1 VTTIR
6 TGTTDAHLG
15 GPVLRAGLVA
25 LFPELR
31 HQVSMHYAMGYC
43 GSGVVMGMGMGT
55 GSFLGMRLGQQ
66 MLGLAKGRT
75 AFDDPAF
82 QTRPLYRG
90 KPWYLAA
97 SIRYFRWRDRQSR

>member
-1 VTTIR
+1 
-6 TGTTDAHLG
+6 
-15 GPVLRAGLVA
+15 
-25 LFPELR
+25 
-31 HQVSMHYAMGYC
+31 MGYC

>member
-1 VTTIR
+1 V
-6 TGTTDAHLG
+6 
-15 GPVLRAGLVA
+15 
-25 LFPELR
+25 
-31 HQVSMHYAMGYC
+31 
-43 GSGVVMGMGMGT
+43 

-90 KPWYLAA
+90 KPWFLAA